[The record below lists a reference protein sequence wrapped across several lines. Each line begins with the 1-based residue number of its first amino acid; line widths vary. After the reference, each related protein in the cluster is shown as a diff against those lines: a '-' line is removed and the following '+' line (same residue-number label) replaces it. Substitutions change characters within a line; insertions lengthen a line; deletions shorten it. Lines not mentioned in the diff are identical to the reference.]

1 MGDSSRCG
9 RLRYVNGLAWSPCTQ
24 VGTKKLDFAVW
35 LSNTGKKPVT
45 VKIKVAYVQAGTAH
59 DCPGQWGTGVQVEIA
74 PGATMTSPEK
84 VCAEDK
90 LAATAFQAKAWVS
103 APGEVS
109 WGYREMSQ
117 TVHIQA
123 DGVTAVWADEA

>member
-1 MGDSSRCG
+1 MGDNSRCA

-24 VGTKKLDFAVW
+24 ADSQKLDFAVW
-35 LSNTGKKPVT
+35 LSNTGTKPVT
-45 VKIKVAYVQAGTAH
+45 VKIKLAYVQAGTAYA
-59 DCPGQWGTGVQVEIA
+59 CSGQWGNGVQIEIA

-84 VCAEDK
+84 MCAADK
-90 LAATAFQAKAWVS
+90 LPATAFQAKAWVI
-103 APGEVS
+103 APDDAS

-123 DGVTAVWADEA
+123 DGVTAIWADEA